1 MLYFVGI
8 GPSLKYLSLKAIEIL
23 STVDKII
30 VDTYTSIIPDF
41 TIDNLLKTIDIRDHD
56 KIILAKRSDLEGK
69 NISRIVEEAKYMDI
83 AILVPGDPF
92 IATTHD
98 AIRLH
103 ALENNVS
110 VKVVYNVSIYSLAA
124 SATGLQAYKF
134 GKTVTLVYPEEF
146 TPIST
151 LETIYHNLMQGLHTL
166 VLLDIRVEE
175 QRIMNIREAVPII
188 TELEN
193 KIVGYS
199 ILENVLA
206 VGVARLGTD
215 EEYIKADK
223 LGNLAKYNY
232 PPPPHSIVIVG
243 YPHPIE
249 LDLLKYLGHMD
260 KETYEYFQ
268 QRNVYQEIIKNVNKA
283 LKEIEKI

>member
-1 MLYFVGI
+1 MLYFIGI

-23 STVDKII
+23 GIVDKII

-41 TIDNLLKTIDIRDHD
+41 TIDNLLDIIGVRDLN
-56 KIILAKRSDLEGK
+56 KIVLAKRSDLEGK
-69 NISRIVEEAKYMDI
+69 SISCIVEEAKYMDI

-103 ALENNVS
+103 ALENNVP

-151 LETIYHNLMQGLHTL
+151 LEAIYHNLIQGLHTL
-166 VLLDIRVEE
+166 VLLDIRAEE
-175 QRIMNIREAVPII
+175 QRIMNIREAVSII
-188 TELEN
+188 IELEN
-193 KIVGYS
+193 KVVGHS

-215 EEYIKADK
+215 EEYIRADK
-223 LGNLAKYNY
+223 LSNLAKYEY

-249 LDLLKYLGHMD
+249 LELLKHLGHMS
-260 KETYEYFQ
+260 KETYEYFLQ
-268 QRNVYQEIIKNVNKA
+268 KNVYQEIIKNVNKA
-283 LKEIEKI
+283 LKEIERI